1 MTGSLSGFLTAA
13 RTLSRDPVWR
23 QLSVRRL
30 VTMIQ
35 RTLLRQMQWAV
46 FEPNDARLRD
56 EVQRLLQSYLR
67 QLFQAN
73 AFRGRTV
80 SESYFVVCD
89 ETLNTPQV
97 VDSGALVCHVGI
109 APAEPLE
116 FIVLHLSRD
125 GDGTLLMEE

>member
-1 MTGSLSGFLTAA
+1 MERDGIRLTAA

-30 VTMIQ
+30 VTMIR

-73 AFRGRTV
+73 AFRGR
-80 SESYFVVCD
+80 SAAESYFVVCD

-97 VDSGALVCHVGI
+97 VDAGALVCHVGI

>member
-1 MTGSLSGFLTAA
+1 
-13 RTLSRDPVWR
+13 
-23 QLSVRRL
+23 
-30 VTMIQ
+30 VTMIR

-56 EVQRLLQSYLR
+56 EVQRLLQGYLR
-67 QLFQAN
+67 QLYRAN
-73 AFRGRTV
+73 AFRGRTP
-80 SESYFVVCD
+80 SEAFFVRCD
-89 ETLNTPQV
+89 ETLNPPEFLDTG
-97 VDSGALVCHVGI
+97 SLLCHVGI

>member
-1 MTGSLSGFLTAA
+1 VRLTAA
-13 RTLSRDPVWR
+13 RTLSRDPRWR

-30 VTMIQ
+30 VTMIR

-56 EVQRLLQSYLR
+56 EVQRLLQGYLR
-67 QLFQAN
+67 QLFRAN
-73 AFRGRTV
+73 AFRGRTP
-80 SESYFVVCD
+80 SEAYFVRCD
-89 ETLNTPQV
+89 ESLNTAQV
-97 VDSGALVCHVGI
+97 VDSGSLLCQVGI